1 MRQMRV
7 RHGIYRKKILWWII
21 NICIYIYIHRTSYIY
36 IYMILYGVYH
46 IYIINALGF
55 SWALL
60 IFCRVFLKGFGGIRS
75 KSWWWCDGF
84 VFTIG
89 TYHGMDIM
97 DIIPIC
103 EPWCWYMQTYIFL
116 GDFGRSGKCWDEN
129 IPAPFCSHMG
139 LYFVDHS
146 TRIIVITSSRK
157 KTFFGKTLIWCKKGS
172 SLIGLDG
179 DIAKE
184 NGDKLFRIL
193 PPMAHWSTGGRSQ
206 LRKPQILSNGGWF
219 KEQHCWW
226 KHGSFHHS
234 TWQRRKNMGFKV
246 DW

>member
-1 MRQMRV
+1 MV
-7 RHGIYRKKILWWII
+7 YIIY
-21 NICIYIYIHRTSYIY
+21 
-36 IYMILYGVYH
+36 

-129 IPAPFCSHMG
+129 IPAPWSIWDEHGNLTTKHADWNRKIAHTVRCRVWGEMLRSLMFRPRG
-139 LYFVDHS
+139 
-146 TRIIVITSSRK
+146 RIKNLGWIFQLCVIYIYTYYIESIS
-157 KTFFGKTLIWCKKGS
+157 IWFYMVNYKYIYNYIYIQCGT
-172 SLIGLDG
+172 
-179 DIAKE
+179 
-184 NGDKLFRIL
+184 
-193 PPMAHWSTGGRSQ
+193 PQ
-206 LRKPQILSNGGWF
+206 L
-219 KEQHCWW
+219 
-226 KHGSFHHS
+226 
-234 TWQRRKNMGFKV
+234 
-246 DW
+246 